1 MSAAISAV
9 VLAVLLLGIV
19 VVDLLRQHGRILAT
33 LHELDGGEDQVEA
46 GPDVTPVH

>member
-9 VLAVLLLGIV
+9 VLAVLLLGLV

-33 LHELDGGEDQVEA
+33 LHELDGGEDQPEA
-46 GPDVTPVH
+46 EPPVTPGR